1 MAEGVALEVHVP
13 EADAVRDGVAEG
25 AVEEVDALEEVR
37 RAAAPVGVRLELFEV
52 RHVVALVH
60 EELAVQG
67 RAREVAAHRAV
78 LAGGTA
84 VVGVEGREHVEMGRA
99 VGLGDGAV
107 VALDGPALVLRVAVE
122 GEGGEGA
129 LRDVLDDAGEVVEGF
144 HRGGVH
150 AGEVVGHAAVPCGVA
165 PDAVH
170 VEPEARRHGGHGG
183 RLERDGLVPPGRAQ
197 TGDVAVAG
205 SQKRPEA
212 GGHGRGG
219 VGEAGLLQGRA
230 ADLRKGVPREVLA
243 PGSFRDVDTQQVP
256 SVAAVEEVDGGA
268 VGVAARAAERLAR
281 VGDARD
287 RAVGALG
294 IRREDIRVRVD
305 DALPGMLRRPPVG
318 GRVEEARQQRRLRRE
333 GPHPVEDL
341 RLVGHAAEALLQ
353 PVGVG
358 IVAET
363 AERREEVDA
372 RAGHCAHVLVQQLPL
387 PEENGRD
394 GLPVAVE
401 AGRTVQLRD
410 APARGG
416 REAVRGGRAGARSA
430 QGGYGEQSGRPPGE
444 DVSVH
449 GLQYIKKGRRGVL
462 SCGAF
467 TRRAAFPY
475 RPDPQK
481 GSGYGIIS
489 KSRRGVIE

>member
-1 MAEGVALEVHVP
+1 M
-13 EADAVRDGVAEG
+13 RDGIAEG

-37 RAAAPVGVRLELFEV
+37 RAAAPVGVRLELFEM

-84 VVGVEGREHVEMGRA
+84 VVGVGGREHVEMRRA

-150 AGEVVGHAAVPCGVA
+150 AGEVVGHAAVRCGVA

-183 RLERDGLVPPGRAQ
+183 RLERDGLIPPGRAQ
-197 TGDVAVAG
+197 TGDVAAVAG
-205 SQKRPEA
+205 SQKRPET

-219 VGEAGLLQGRA
+219 VGEAGLLQGRV

-243 PGSFRDVDTQQVP
+243 PWSFRDVDTQQVP

-294 IRREDIRVRVD
+294 IRREDVRVRVD

-333 GPHPVEDL
+333 GSHPVENL

-358 IVAET
+358 IVAEA

-401 AGRTVQLRD
+401 AGRAVQLRD

-475 RPDPQK
+475 RSVPQK